1 MEVIKMKI
9 ISTRKYKEMN
19 EKCSQVNNYRLETE
33 NVKKCRQA
41 DLDFY
46 DDKLENIKDML
57 TDIIKNKNMAKDKIL
72 LRINDVL
79 KYIYKGVK

>member
-9 ISTRKYKEMN
+9 ISTRKYKEMK
-19 EKCSQVNNYRLETE
+19 EKCSLVNNYRLETE

>member
-1 MEVIKMKI
+1 MAVIKMKI
-9 ISTRKYKEMN
+9 ISTREYKEMK

-33 NVKKCRQA
+33 NIKKCRQA

-57 TDIIKNKNMAKDKIL
+57 IDIIKNKNMAKDKIL
-72 LRINDVL
+72 FRINDVL

>member
-1 MEVIKMKI
+1 MKI
-9 ISTRKYKEMN
+9 ISTRKYKEMK
-19 EKCSQVNNYRLETE
+19 EKCSLVNNYRLETE

-57 TDIIKNKNMAKDKIL
+57 TDIINNKNMAKDKIL

>member
-1 MEVIKMKI
+1 MK
-9 ISTRKYKEMN
+9 

-46 DDKLENIKDML
+46 DDKLESIKDML
-57 TDIIKNKNMAKDKIL
+57 IDIIKNKNMAKDKIL
-72 LRINDVL
+72 FRINDVL

>member
-9 ISTRKYKEMN
+9 ISTRKYKEMK
-19 EKCSQVNNYRLETE
+19 EKCSLVNNYRLETE
-33 NVKKCRQA
+33 NIKKCRQA

-57 TDIIKNKNMAKDKIL
+57 TDIINNKNMAKDKIL

>member
-9 ISTRKYKEMN
+9 ISTRKYKEMK

>member
-9 ISTRKYKEMN
+9 ISTRKYKEMK
-19 EKCSQVNNYRLETE
+19 EKCSLVNNYRLETE

-57 TDIIKNKNMAKDKIL
+57 TDIINNKNMAKDKIL

>member
-9 ISTRKYKEMN
+9 ISTRKYTEMK
-19 EKCSQVNNYRLETE
+19 EKCSLVNNYRLETE
-33 NVKKCRQA
+33 NIKKCRQA

-57 TDIIKNKNMAKDKIL
+57 IDIIKNKNMTKDKIL
-72 LRINDVL
+72 FRINDVL

>member
-57 TDIIKNKNMAKDKIL
+57 TDIINNKNMAKDKIL

>member
-1 MEVIKMKI
+1 MKI
-9 ISTRKYKEMN
+9 ISTKKYKEMKT
-19 EKCSQVNNYRLETE
+19 KCSQVNNYRLETE
-33 NVKKCRQA
+33 NVRKCRQA

-57 TDIIKNKNMAKDKIL
+57 IDIIKNKNMAKDKIL